1 MEKKVSFFEAWNRA
15 LSLEVERQYFNRYL
29 GKNLTPLALDAQPP
43 SSEALEAELE
53 ALARALTPER
63 LCGVVRLAPEGLYLF
78 EEAVFLRYQDAWGFW
93 QENIHISY
101 IRWRFIDLESTME
114 TLDRLFPLEDWW
126 PEGRRRRHLSREL
139 LEHYAGYL
147 SLTHTPQD
155 PGAWAWLLVF
165 DWERVEKVLDQAIA
179 AWLGNEE
186 ASQAFRELFQP
197 WEVFQH
203 VGSLASF
210 LHAHR
215 LMALDRERFKKE
227 WRRYPGALLLFLGFS
242 PLGWEAYREFLR
254 WGFALLQAQG
264 WGRKTARWL
273 QAYPLLADGDA
284 RLSRLLLAAGIL
296 QEPQRGI
303 PWVWQSE
310 KRELLLDFLEKHP
323 QLSPP
328 QEAAVVAVLRAWERS
343 WERAELVRPLLKM
356 AAQKPERFSS
366 LGKNLGLEAL
376 ARRVFDRPRPLFPS
390 PFSCGQLVAEEL
402 LSPQALEE
410 EGKAMGHC
418 LEEENWASVLLDE
431 ERFFSL
437 RDGADQRVATLRL
450 EWVSGAWKVA
460 ELRGPGNAR
469 VTEEVAAFAEELA
482 RAAGTGALRP
492 AV

>member
-1 MEKKVSFFEAWNRA
+1 MEKKVSFFEAWARA
-15 LSLEVERQYFNRYL
+15 LSLEVERQHLNRSL
-29 GKNLTPLALDAQPP
+29 GKNLTPLALNAPPP
-43 SSEALEAELE
+43 SSEAREAELE

-78 EEAVFLRYQDAWGFW
+78 EEAVSLRYQDAWGFW
-93 QENIHISY
+93 QEGTHID
-101 IRWRFIDLESTME
+101 WRFMHLESTLE
-114 TLDRLFPLEDWW
+114 TLERLFPLDGWW
-126 PEGRRRRHLSREL
+126 PERKRRLHPSREL

-203 VGSLASF
+203 VRGLASF

-215 LMALDRERFKKE
+215 LMALDPARFRKE
-227 WRRYPGALLLFLGFS
+227 WRRHPGALLLFLGFS
-242 PLGWEAYREFLR
+242 PLGWEAYREFLHR
-254 WGFALLQAQG
+254 GFAMLQAQG

-273 QAYPLLADGDA
+273 QAYPLLADGEA
-284 RLSRLLLAAGIL
+284 RLLQLLLAAGIL

-310 KRELLLDFLEKHP
+310 NRELLLDFLEKHP

-328 QEAAVVAVLRAWERS
+328 QEAAVVAVLRAWKRS
-343 WERAELVRPLLKM
+343 WERAELVLALLKM
-356 AAQKPERFSS
+356 AVREPGRFSS

-376 ARRVFDRPRPLFPS
+376 ARRVFDRPRPLFLS

-410 EGKAMGHC
+410 EGEAMRHC
-418 LEEENWASVLLDE
+418 LGEENWGSVLLGE

-437 RDGADQRVATLRL
+437 RDGAGQRVATLRL
-450 EWVSGAWKVA
+450 ERVSGAWKVA

-469 VTEEVAAFAEELA
+469 ATEEVAAFAEELA

>member
-1 MEKKVSFFEAWNRA
+1 MEKKVSFLEAWNRA
-15 LSLEVERQYFNRYL
+15 LSLEVERQYFNHYL

-43 SSEALEAELE
+43 SSQALEAELE

-63 LCGVVRLAPEGLYLF
+63 LSGVVRLAPEGLYLF

-93 QENIHISY
+93 QKNIHISY
-101 IRWRFIDLESTME
+101 IRWHFIDLESTQE
-114 TLDRLFPLEDWW
+114 TLDRLFPLDDWW

-155 PGAWAWLLVF
+155 RGAWAWLLVF

-186 ASQAFRELFQP
+186 ASQVFRELFQP

-203 VGSLASF
+203 VGGLASF

-242 PLGWEAYREFLR
+242 PLGWEAYREFLHR
-254 WGFALLQAQG
+254 GFAILQAQK
-264 WGRKTARWL
+264 WEKKTARWL
-273 QAYPLLADGDA
+273 QAYPPLADGDA

-296 QEPQRGI
+296 QEPKRGI
-303 PWVWQSE
+303 PWVWQSGN
-310 KRELLLDFLEKHP
+310 RELLLDFLNEHP

-328 QEAAVVAVLRAWERS
+328 QEAAVVAVLRAWKHS
-343 WERAELVRPLLKM
+343 WERAELVLALLKM
-356 AAQKPERFSS
+356 AVREPGRFSS
-366 LGKNLGLEAL
+366 LGKNLGLAAL
-376 ARRVFDRPRPLFPS
+376 ARRVFDRPRSLFPS
-390 PFSCGQLVAEEL
+390 PFSNGQLIAEEL
-402 LSPQALEE
+402 LSPEALKE
-410 EGKAMGHC
+410 EGKAMRHC
-418 LEEENWASVLLDE
+418 LGEVNWGSILLGE

-437 RDGADQRVATLRL
+437 RDGAGQRVATLHLKR
-450 EWVSGAWKVA
+450 VSGAWKVA
-460 ELRGPGNAR
+460 ELEGPGNAR
-469 VTEEVAAFAEELA
+469 VTEEVVAFAKELA

>member
-1 MEKKVSFFEAWNRA
+1 MEKKVSFSEAWDRA

-43 SSEALEAELE
+43 SSEAREAELE

-101 IRWRFIDLESTME
+101 IRWRFIDLESTLE
-114 TLDRLFPLEDWW
+114 TLDRLFPLDDWW
-126 PEGRRRRHLSREL
+126 PERRRQHPSREL
-139 LEHYAGYL
+139 LENYAGYL

-186 ASQAFRELFQP
+186 ASKVFRELFQP

-203 VGSLASF
+203 VRGLASF
-210 LHAHR
+210 LHTHR

-227 WRRYPGALLLFLGFS
+227 WRRYPGALLLFLRFS
-242 PLGWEAYREFLR
+242 PLGWEAYREFLHR
-254 WGFALLQAQG
+254 GFAMLQAQK
-264 WGRKTARWL
+264 WERKTARWL

-284 RLSRLLLAAGIL
+284 RLLQLLLAAGIL

-310 KRELLLDFLEKHP
+310 NRKLLLDFLKKHP

-328 QEAAVVAVLRAWERS
+328 LEAAVVAILRAWGRS
-343 WERAELVRPLLKM
+343 RGYAELVRLLLKM
-356 AAQKPERFSS
+356 AVQKPERFAS
-366 LGKNLGLEAL
+366 LKKNLGLEAL
-376 ARRVFDRPRPLFPS
+376 ARRVFGRPRPLFPS
-390 PFSCGQLVAEEL
+390 PFSNGHLIAEEL
-402 LSPQALEE
+402 LSPEALEE
-410 EGKAMGHC
+410 EGEAMRHC
-418 LEEENWASVLLDE
+418 LGDVNWGSVLLDE
-431 ERFFSL
+431 GRFFSL
-437 RDGADQRVATLRL
+437 RDGAGQRVATLHLRR
-450 EWVSGAWKVA
+450 VSGAWEVTQ
-460 ELRGPGNAR
+460 LRGPGNAR
-469 VTEEVAAFAEELA
+469 VTKEVVAFAEELV